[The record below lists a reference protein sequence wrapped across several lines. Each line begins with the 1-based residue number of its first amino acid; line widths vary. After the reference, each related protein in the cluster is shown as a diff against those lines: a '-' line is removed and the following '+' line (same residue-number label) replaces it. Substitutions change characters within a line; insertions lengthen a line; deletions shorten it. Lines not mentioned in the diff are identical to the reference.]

1 MGVPSTVRRTLG
13 RAGRLIPLVSALLLA
28 ALASATGSNA
38 AFAESGDLTLLN
50 HDRELVE
57 RREDSQ
63 RPVQPPL
70 RLRYMRGARSKNRRR
85 PAKDLPE
92 IEVVGVGASPASDA
106 EAQELLEQGLRI
118 LARLAVRAYLRREA
132 SLPIADPGAQHFD
145 NPAEGRE

>member
-13 RAGRLIPLVSALLLA
+13 RARHLIPLVSALLLA
-28 ALASATGSNA
+28 ALVAATASNA
-38 AFAESGDLTLLN
+38 AFAQSGDLTLLN

-106 EAQELLEQGLRI
+106 EARELLEQGLRI